1 MTDPVL
7 ILTMKWGTLYGPED
21 VNRLARQVRHHLR
34 RPHRFI
40 CFTDDGA
47 GIGEGVE
54 TRPLPELRLPDGSA
68 DTRWRKL
75 ALFNPDLGGFGGAT
89 ALFLDLD
96 LIVVDDLAP
105 FFDLGGDFLILRDDD
120 APAHLLLLTLRG
132 TRLSGLGELR
142 GGVVVGLLDRGA
154 RLSLLLSLL
163 RFGGVL
169 GLGLLGLRLLHA
181 FS

>member
-54 TRPLPELRLPDGSA
+54 TRPLPELRLPDGSG

-75 ALFNPDLGGFGGAT
+75 APWGSPSSGSGNASTCGSRPAASSVKQMNRCGRSRCRRTCAASRFT
-89 ALFLDLD
+89 SALL
-96 LIVVDDLAP
+96 
-105 FFDLGGDFLILRDDD
+105 
-120 APAHLLLLTLRG
+120 
-132 TRLSGLGELR
+132 
-142 GGVVVGLLDRGA
+142 
-154 RLSLLLSLL
+154 
-163 RFGGVL
+163 
-169 GLGLLGLRLLHA
+169 
-181 FS
+181 